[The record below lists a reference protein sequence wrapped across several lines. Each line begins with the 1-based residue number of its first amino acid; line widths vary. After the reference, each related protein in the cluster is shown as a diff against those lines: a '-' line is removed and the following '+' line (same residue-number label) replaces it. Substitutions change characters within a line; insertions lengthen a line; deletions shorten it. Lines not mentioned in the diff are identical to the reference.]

1 MRGHL
6 LTWRSGCAIALTAAF
21 LSSARADTGNVEVRI
36 TKAGFIVGVGGG
48 KGTLTLKGRRYPFRV
63 GGLAFGATIGVSQ
76 ATLIGRALNI
86 REPSDIEGA
95 YSAVGGGIAA
105 AAGVKSVRLQNG
117 KGVILEL
124 AGRNIGFE
132 FSINAAGVNVALQ

>member
-1 MRGHL
+1 MQGPL
-6 LTWRSGCAIALTAAF
+6 FAWRSAAAVVLLVAG
-21 LSSARADTGNVEVRI
+21 LSSANADTARVEVKI
-36 TKAGFIVGVGGG
+36 AKAGFIVGVGGG
-48 KGTLTLKGRRYPFRV
+48 NGILIFRGRKYPFKV

-76 ATLIGRALNI
+76 ATLVGRALNVQ
-86 REPSDIEGA
+86 EPSDIEGA
-95 YSAVGGGIAA
+95 YSAVAGGIAA

-124 AGRNIGFE
+124 PGRNIGFE